1 MAKFEMDGLST
12 LSAAFEQLA
21 ALPDDVMF
29 EMLEAGGDV
38 VVKAQQAKA
47 DAFGLR
53 DTGLMI
59 ESIQAG
65 KPRRLRDGGEIALTP
80 EGTRRRGKTVTRNA
94 EIAYVNEYGK
104 GGQPGTEFIKL
115 ANVESEG
122 RARQAAGNIYN
133 KWLDRIGL

>member
-59 ESIQAG
+59 ESIRAG

-115 ANVESEG
+115 ANAESEG